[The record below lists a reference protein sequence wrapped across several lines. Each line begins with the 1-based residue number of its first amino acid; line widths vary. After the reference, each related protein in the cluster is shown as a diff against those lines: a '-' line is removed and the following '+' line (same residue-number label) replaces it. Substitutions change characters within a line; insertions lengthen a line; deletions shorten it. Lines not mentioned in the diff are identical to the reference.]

1 MIIAP
6 GSTDVITYFKLV
18 DPATGVPE
26 TGLTI
31 ANLDATYVRDG
42 AAAVKNDLSTP
53 GGYTVIS
60 AHTDNAAIQVD
71 ATNAPGL
78 YRVDWPDA
86 AFAAGVNRVQL
97 VINGAAV
104 DPAVIEVE
112 LAAWLTAITGATV
125 IAVLNSVQGAI
136 TWAQQKIVANV
147 ANEGALDIRN
157 ANAAGIGTYNNGGDV
172 GLYND
177 GTALYGQ
184 YNVGADT
191 GLYNNG
197 TGVGGYGNYNAGV
210 AIGQYNAGS
219 GAASAGQT
227 NQGVVDGQY
236 NQGGTYGQQ
245 NTGESGQVNVG
256 TAGDGIYASG
266 TDHGVEVTGTVSA
279 LSDNILAE
287 FFSVDSGETSATA
300 IDGSVVKE
308 IADSIAATVFPSG
321 AINFTYTVTDS
332 VTTLP
337 IEGVEVWF
345 STDNPAVNIVWKGDT
360 DAFGV
365 ARDVLGNLPALDAGN
380 YFVWRQKAGYTFA
393 DPDTE
398 VVS

>member
-42 AAAVKNDLSTP
+42 AAAVKNGLSTP
-53 GGYTVIS
+53 GGYTVS
-60 AHTDNAAIQVD
+60 SVHADNAAIQVD

-97 VINGAAV
+97 VVNGAAV

-112 LAAWLTAITGATV
+112 LALWLTAITGATV
-125 IAVLNSVQGAI
+125 IAVLNATQGAI

-157 ANAAGIGTYNNGGDV
+157 ANADGIGTYNNGGDV

-191 GLYNNG
+191 GMYNNG
-197 TGVGGYGNYNAGV
+197 TGAGGYGNYNAGV

-227 NQGVVDGQY
+227 NQGIVDGQY

-266 TDHGVEVTGTVSA
+266 TDHGIELGGTVSA
-279 LSDNILAE
+279 ISENVYAE
-287 FFSVDSGETSATA
+287 FFTVDSGETLATA
-300 IDGSVVKE
+300 VPGSVVDE
-308 IADSIAATVFPSG
+308 IAGGTTGTIFPAG